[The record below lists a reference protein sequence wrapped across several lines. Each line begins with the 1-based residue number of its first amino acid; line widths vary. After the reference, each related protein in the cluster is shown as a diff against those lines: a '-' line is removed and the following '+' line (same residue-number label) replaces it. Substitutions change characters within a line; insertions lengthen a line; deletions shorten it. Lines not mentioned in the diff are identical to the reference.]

1 MDFKDY
7 YRTLGVSKT
16 STDKEIKQ
24 AFRRL
29 ARKHHPDV
37 NLGDRRSETKFK
49 EINEAYEV
57 IGDPDKR
64 RKYDD
69 LGANWRLYEQKAQ
82 THGGPLGNQ
91 GFGSENPFSGGRW
104 TVNTDGLNEEDPF
117 SDFFRTFFGGSEK
130 STRNTRIRKTR
141 GRDIEHSLELSLTDS
156 FHGVTKRIGIE
167 SDGPKRTID
176 VRIPVGVRN
185 GSRVRIA
192 NKGEPGRNGG
202 PAGDLYLKTRI
213 RRHQKFE
220 RKGQDLHAQVPISV
234 TTAIL
239 GGEAQVPTIDGRSLR
254 LKVSASTQ
262 PGQMLRLSGQGM
274 PSLGKPNKRGNLY
287 AIIEIKIPRQVSP
300 QQQELYK
307 ALRDL
312 ENDLKND

>member
-7 YRTLGVSKT
+7 YRTLGISKT

-24 AFRRL
+24 AFRKL

-37 NLGDRRSETKFK
+37 NPGDRKSETKFK

-82 THGGPLGNQ
+82 RHDGPFGNQ
-91 GFGSENPFSGGRW
+91 GFGQENPFSRGRW
-104 TVNTDGLNEEDPF
+104 TVNTDELNNEDPF
-117 SDFFRTFFGGSEK
+117 SDFFRTFFGGSE
-130 STRNTRIRKTR
+130 SSARNVRTRKTR

-156 FHGVTKRIGIE
+156 FHGVTKRIAIE
-167 SDGPKRTID
+167 STGRKRTVG

-185 GSRVRIA
+185 GSRVRII

-220 RKGQDLHAQVPISV
+220 RKGQDLHTRVSISV

-254 LKVSASTQ
+254 LKVPASTQ
-262 PGQMLRLSGQGM
+262 QGQMLRLSGQGM
-274 PSLGKPNKRGNLY
+274 PSLGKPNNRGDLY
-287 AIIEIKIPRQVSP
+287 AIIEIKIPRQVSTK
-300 QQQELYK
+300 QQELYK

-312 ENDLKND
+312 EDESQ

>member
-1 MDFKDY
+1 M
-7 YRTLGVSKT
+7 
-16 STDKEIKQ
+16 
-24 AFRRL
+24 
-29 ARKHHPDV
+29 
-37 NLGDRRSETKFK
+37 
-49 EINEAYEV
+49 
-57 IGDPDKR
+57 
-64 RKYDD
+64 
-69 LGANWRLYEQKAQ
+69 
-82 THGGPLGNQ
+82 
-91 GFGSENPFSGGRW
+91 
-104 TVNTDGLNEEDPF
+104 
-117 SDFFRTFFGGSEK
+117 
-130 STRNTRIRKTR
+130 
-141 GRDIEHSLELSLTDS
+141 
-156 FHGVTKRIGIE
+156 
-167 SDGPKRTID
+167 
-176 VRIPVGVRN
+176 GVRN

-262 PGQMLRLSGQGM
+262 HGQMLRLSGQGM

>member
-7 YRTLGVSKT
+7 YRTLGISKT

-24 AFRRL
+24 AFRKL

-37 NLGDRRSETKFK
+37 NPGDRRSETKFK

-57 IGDPDKR
+57 VGDPDKR

-69 LGANWRLYEQKAQ
+69 LGANWRLHEQKTQ
-82 THGGPLGNQ
+82 RHDGPFGNQ
-91 GFGSENPFSGGRW
+91 GFGQENPFSRGRW
-104 TVNTDGLNEEDPF
+104 TVNTDELNNEDPF
-117 SDFFRTFFGGSEK
+117 SDFFRTFFGGSE
-130 STRNTRIRKTR
+130 SSARNSRTRKTR

-156 FHGVTKRIGIE
+156 FHGVTKRIAIE
-167 SDGPKRTID
+167 STGRKRTVG

-185 GSRVRIA
+185 GSRVRIV

-213 RRHQKFE
+213 RPHQEFE
-220 RKGQDLHAQVPISV
+220 RKGQDLHTRVSISV

-254 LKVSASTQ
+254 LKVPASTQ
-262 PGQMLRLSGQGM
+262 RGQMLRLSGQGM
-274 PSLGKPNKRGNLY
+274 PSLGKPNNRGDLY
-287 AIIEIKIPRQVSP
+287 AIIEIKIPRQVSTK
-300 QQQELYK
+300 QQELYK

-312 ENDLKND
+312 EDESQ